1 MNLRKF
7 PFLLILFIGVMTACT
22 SSALPPEPEAGTR
35 VIVVETFLADIVQNI
50 AGERLTVET
59 LMPVGVDPHSY
70 QPTPQD
76 VARIAGSDLLILN
89 RIGLE
94 EALDNVLLNA
104 GGDFILVE
112 AAAGL
117 DYRDPIPDIHED
129 DHLLKEEQGEL
140 DDHLDN
146 EDEHGHGDFDPHFW
160 LNPIHVITYVENITQ
175 GLIQVDPEGA
185 DEYNLNAEAYILA
198 LKELDAWIE
207 SQVETIPPERRLLV
221 TNHES
226 LGYFADRYGFEVTG
240 AIIPSATTGASPTAQ
255 DLAALTE
262 RILETGAPAIFL
274 ETGTNPRLAE
284 QLASETGIKIIPDL
298 STHSTGSSEAHT
310 STYIEMMR
318 YNTTLIVEALR

>member
-1 MNLRKF
+1 MNLPKF
-7 PFLLILFIGVMTACT
+7 SFLFILFTGVITACT
-22 SSALPPEPEAGTR
+22 SRALPPEPEAGTR
-35 VIVVETFLADIVQNI
+35 VIVVETFLSDIVQNI
-50 AGERLTVET
+50 AGNRLTVET
-59 LMPVGVDPHSY
+59 LMPAGVDPHSY

-76 VARIAGSDLLILN
+76 VARISESDLLILN

-94 EALDNVLLNA
+94 EALDTVLLNA

-117 DYRDPIPDIHED
+117 EFRDPIPEIHED
-129 DHLLKEEQGEL
+129 DHLLTGEQEEL
-140 DDHLDN
+140 DDHLDP

-175 GLIQVDPEGA
+175 GLTQVDPEGA
-185 DEYNLNAEAYILA
+185 NEYNLNAEAYILA
-198 LKELDAWIE
+198 LKDLDAWIE
-207 SQVETIPPERRLLV
+207 SQVEMIPPERRLLV

-226 LGYFADRYGFEVTG
+226 LGYFADRYGFKVTG

-284 QLASETGIKIIPDL
+284 QLASETGIKIVPDL
-298 STHSTGSSEAHT
+298 YTHSTGEAPT

-318 YNTTLIVEALR
+318 YNTTVIVEALR

>member
-1 MNLRKF
+1 MNLRTF
-7 PFLLILFIGVMTACT
+7 PFLLILFIGIMTACT

-76 VARIAGSDLLILN
+76 VARIAESDLLILN

-94 EALDNVLLNA
+94 EALDNVLLNT

-117 DYRDPIPDIHED
+117 EYRDPVLEIHED
-129 DHLLKEEQGEL
+129 EHLLTGEQDEL
-140 DDHLDN
+140 DDHLKI
-146 EDEHGHGDFDPHFW
+146 EDEHGHADFDPHFW

-185 DEYNLNAEAYILA
+185 DEYNLNAETYILA
-198 LKELDAWIE
+198 LNELDAWIE
-207 SQVETIPPERRLLV
+207 SQVEMIPPERRLLV

-226 LGYFADRYGFEVTG
+226 LGYFADRYGFKVTG

>member
-1 MNLRKF
+1 MNLPKF
-7 PFLLILFIGVMTACT
+7 SFLLILFTGVITACT
-22 SSALPPEPEAGTR
+22 SRALPPEPEAGTR

-50 AGERLTVET
+50 AGNRLTVET

-76 VARIAGSDLLILN
+76 VARIAESDLLILN

-94 EALDNVLLNA
+94 EALDTVLLNA

-117 DYRDPIPDIHED
+117 EFRDPIPEIHED
-129 DHLLKEEQGEL
+129 DHLLTEEHEEL
-140 DDHLDN
+140 DDHLDI

-160 LNPIHVITYVENITQ
+160 LNPIHVITYVENIAQ
-175 GLIQVDPEGA
+175 GLTQVDPEGA
-185 DEYNLNAEAYILA
+185 NEYNLNAEAYILA
-198 LKELDAWIE
+198 LKDLDAWIE
-207 SQVETIPPERRLLV
+207 TQVEMIPPERRLLV

-226 LGYFADRYGFEVTG
+226 LGYFADRYGFKVTG

-284 QLASETGIKIIPDL
+284 QLASETGIKIVPDL
-298 STHSTGSSEAHT
+298 YTHSTGEAPT

-318 YNTTLIVEALR
+318 YNTTVIVEALR

>member
-1 MNLRKF
+1 MNIRKF
-7 PFLLILFIGVMTACT
+7 PFLLILFTGLITACT
-22 SSALPPEPEAGTR
+22 GRALPPETEAGTR

-76 VARIAGSDLLILN
+76 IARIAESDILILN

-117 DYRDPIPDIHED
+117 EYRDPILEIHED
-129 DHLLKEEQGEL
+129 DHLLTGEQGEL
-140 DDHLDN
+140 DDHLDV
-146 EDEHGHGDFDPHFW
+146 EDEHGHEDFDPHFW
-160 LNPIHVITYVENITQ
+160 LDPIHVITYVENITQ

-185 DEYNLNAEAYILA
+185 DEYNLNAQAYILA
-198 LKELDAWIE
+198 LNELDAWIE
-207 SQVETIPPERRLLV
+207 SQVELIPPERRLLV

-226 LGYFADRYGFEVTG
+226 LGYFADRYGFKVTG

-298 STHSTGSSEAHT
+298 YTHSTGEAPT

-318 YNTTLIVEALR
+318 YNTTVIVEALR